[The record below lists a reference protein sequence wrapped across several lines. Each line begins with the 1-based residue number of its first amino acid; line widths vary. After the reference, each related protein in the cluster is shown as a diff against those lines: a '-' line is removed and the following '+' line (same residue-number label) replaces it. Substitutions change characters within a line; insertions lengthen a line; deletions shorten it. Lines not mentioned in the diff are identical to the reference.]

1 MMNLQR
7 NIDCYIED
15 TLNRYQTPIECV
27 SIGTI
32 NIFDY
37 FDFDF
42 PKESSDECDYFV
54 LKSVYEEIFTYY
66 LRMNQFVTKLVG
78 DSKDF
83 ISCMALD
90 SVSVKGILLN
100 QWIPTAAECQN

>member
-1 MMNLQR
+1 MVENSKAENALLKLKRFSENGYDEFIEKYRLLYEIKKEEKSPEIIDEAQQIV
-7 NIDCYIED
+7 NKLADCYIED

-42 PKESSDECDYFV
+42 PKESSDECD
-54 LKSVYEEIFTYY
+54 
-66 LRMNQFVTKLVG
+66 
-78 DSKDF
+78 
-83 ISCMALD
+83 
-90 SVSVKGILLN
+90 
-100 QWIPTAAECQN
+100 